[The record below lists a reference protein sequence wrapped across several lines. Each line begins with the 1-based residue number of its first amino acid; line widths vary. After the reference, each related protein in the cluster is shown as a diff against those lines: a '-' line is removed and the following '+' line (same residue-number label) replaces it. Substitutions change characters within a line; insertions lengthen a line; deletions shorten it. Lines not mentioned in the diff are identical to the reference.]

1 MKKMVACYLRERL
14 GALLLFCGVLG
25 IFFTLTTLY
34 SLPVEAF
41 LYGAV
46 LSGILISFYLLAGF
60 VSYQKQHKVLQTVL
74 ASLESGWREL
84 PPARGLSEQDYH
96 AIIDTLGGRCTDLT
110 AALHTQKQ
118 ESLDYYTTWVHQI
131 KTPISVMRMMLQS
144 EDTEEHRELLD
155 ELFRIEQ
162 YVEMVLNYT
171 RLGSES
177 HDFVFQQYAL
187 DSILRQSI
195 RKYAPQFIRR
205 RIRLIY
211 AGTDAEVLTDEKW
224 LSFIIE
230 QILSN
235 AVKYTAE
242 GSVTISVSPEKALT
256 VSDTGIGI
264 SAEDLPRVFEKG
276 FTGYNGR
283 ADRKSTGLGLYLCK
297 KTADRLGYRIWM
309 ESEIG
314 QGTSVSIDLAKQP
327 LEVE

>member
-1 MKKMVACYLRERL
+1 MKKMIRCYLRERL
-14 GALLLFCGVLG
+14 GALLLFCGVLS
-25 IFFTLTTLY
+25 IFFALTLLY
-34 SLPVEAF
+34 RQPVEAF

-46 LSGILISFYLLAGF
+46 LSCLLLLSYLLAGF
-60 VSYQKQHKVLQTVL
+60 VPYHKQHKALQTAL
-74 ASLESGWREL
+74 ASPESGWREL
-84 PPARGLSEQDYH
+84 PPAQTLAEQDYH
-96 AIIDTLGGRCTDLT
+96 RIVDALGERCTELT
-110 AALHTQKQ
+110 GALHAQQQ

-131 KTPISVMRMMLQS
+131 KTPIAVMRMILQS
-144 EDTEEHRELLD
+144 EDTQEHRELLD

-177 HDFVFQQYAL
+177 HDFVFQRCSL

-211 AGTDAEVLTDEKW
+211 TGTDAEVLTDEKW
-224 LSFIIE
+224 LSFLVE

-235 AVKYTAE
+235 AVKYTVE
-242 GSVTISVSPEKALT
+242 GSVTISVSPQKVLT
-256 VSDTGIGI
+256 ISDTGIGI
-264 SAEDLPRVFEKG
+264 SPDDLPRVFEKG

-297 KTADRLGYRIWM
+297 KTTDQLGHRIWM
-309 ESEIG
+309 ESGIG
-314 QGTSVSIDLAKQP
+314 KGTTVYIDLAKKA
-327 LEVE
+327 LVVE

>member
-1 MKKMVACYLRERL
+1 MIDNLGER
-14 GALLLFCGVLG
+14 C
-25 IFFTLTTLY
+25 I
-34 SLPVEAF
+34 
-41 LYGAV
+41 
-46 LSGILISFYLLAGF
+46 
-60 VSYQKQHKVLQTVL
+60 
-74 ASLESGWREL
+74 
-84 PPARGLSEQDYH
+84 
-96 AIIDTLGGRCTDLT
+96 DLT

-131 KTPISVMRMMLQS
+131 KTPIAVMRMLLQV

-177 HDFVFQQYAL
+177 HDFVFQRYPL

-205 RIRLIY
+205 KIRLVY
-211 AGTDAEVLTDEKW
+211 HGTDIEVLTDEKW
-224 LSFIIE
+224 LSFLLE

-235 AVKYTAE
+235 AVKYTVE
-242 GSVTISVSPEKALT
+242 GSVTISVSPEKVLT

-264 SAEDLPRVFEKG
+264 SQEDLPRVFEKG

-297 KTADRLGYRIWM
+297 KTADQLGHRIWM

-314 QGTSVSIDLAKQP
+314 KGTTVYIDLDKKG
-327 LEVE
+327 LVVGD